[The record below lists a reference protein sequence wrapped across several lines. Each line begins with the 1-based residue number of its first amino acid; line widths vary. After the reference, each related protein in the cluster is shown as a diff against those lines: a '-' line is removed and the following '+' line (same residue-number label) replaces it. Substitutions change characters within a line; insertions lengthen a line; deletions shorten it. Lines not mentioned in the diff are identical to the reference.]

1 MAIAGR
7 ARLLQAV
14 FAGVAIIAL
23 LAFAHA
29 LRPATGGIAL
39 ASRTSTIVF
48 SPVDDDSTSDDDAQ
62 VQRQMLQDQQD
73 SDEAEQ
79 QAEQQNEQAQQQFN
93 LDEQLAESND
103 QQFIQSQQQG

>member
-1 MAIAGR
+1 MNVAGR
-7 ARLLQAV
+7 SRLLQAV
-14 FAGVAIIAL
+14 FAGVAVIAL
-23 LAFAHA
+23 LAIAHV